1 MKILIG
7 TTNPSKVKRF
17 SDLLSET
24 GAEFI
29 TLSDLGITS
38 EPDEMG
44 KTPEDNAAIKA
55 IFYGRYFDKVICN
68 DSGLYFDNITL
79 DDPRQPGLNVRSPKG
94 KRLSDDEMIEYYSGL
109 VRSFGGRVLAVYLDG
124 VAVYNNGKVTTFME
138 NGDATRESSFYMVDT
153 PSPKRHPGW
162 PLDSISVNRNTGVYF
177 VDKTSSADETSNENV
192 MLGEYRK
199 RLKSFLIESLEL
211 NK

>member
-17 SDLLSET
+17 SELLSET
-24 GAEFI
+24 EAEFI
-29 TLSDLGITS
+29 TLSDLGIIS
-38 EPDEMG
+38 EPDETG
-44 KTPEDNAAIKA
+44 STPEDNAAIKA

-68 DSGLYFDNITL
+68 DSGLYFDNIPL

-109 VRSFGGRVLAVYLDG
+109 IKSFGGRVLAVYLDG
-124 VAVYNNGKVTTFME
+124 VAVYNNGKVTSFME
-138 NGDATRESSFYMVDT
+138 NGEATRESAFYMVDA

-177 VDKTSSADETSNENV
+177 VDKTSSSDEKSDENI

-199 RLKSFLIESLEL
+199 RLKNFLLESLEL